1 MSLATYGNASKA
13 KQRRGVLTCLALHLK
28 KMLELRLRDTPPTWL
43 RVRPCQPRQHRQ
55 NKMHSMHAQPDP
67 HQVAVALRC
76 GPSHLLLPIL
86 RLVCVGV
93 NTEATNDRV
102 LHAANIENSL
112 RCAMRVAGVIY
123 TSTYARCA
131 WKLRCVS
138 LWSRIS
144 HDCAGQFL
152 EHFAM
157 WQFCALAKLND

>member
-1 MSLATYGNASKA
+1 MPGFTF
-13 KQRRGVLTCLALHLK
+13 K
-28 KMLELRLRDTPPTWL
+28 KVLELRLRDTPPTWL

-76 GPSHLLLPIL
+76 GPSHLLLPVL

-131 WKLRCVS
+131 WKLRFAS
-138 LWSRIS
+138 LWSRITPDWAGTPMFVFATGHCLHAS
-144 HDCAGQFL
+144 LVEIHDNSKTSKIKMPCL
-152 EHFAM
+152 TSS
-157 WQFCALAKLND
+157 